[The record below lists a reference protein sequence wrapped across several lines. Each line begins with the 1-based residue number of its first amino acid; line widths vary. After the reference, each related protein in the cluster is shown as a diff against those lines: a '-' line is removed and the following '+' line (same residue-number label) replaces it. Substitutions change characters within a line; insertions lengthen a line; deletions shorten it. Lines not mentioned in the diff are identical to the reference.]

1 MTSTVDPNS
10 KRQSP
15 VSISMKWNPRGE
27 EIPGQL
33 NESKW
38 QPHELSWEKY
48 LMCFRLSPYLI
59 WLTHQLARQA
69 PAVPINP
76 LLSVSHTHTRSLSL
90 SLSSLTYNFLSW
102 VPPINKSNHFVPRH
116 PPVIFTGHQ
125 RGLVTVRVGP
135 ALHSRKKRRESQTNR
150 YSGRI
155 KFKHVVGR
163 WDSVRCGR
171 IWAVRSR
178 ARDSRCPV
186 KKNRKCFLTCVF
198 SVILA

>member
-48 LMCFRLSPYLI
+48 LKCFRLSPYLI
-59 WLTHQLARQA
+59 WLTHLLARQA

-90 SLSSLTYNFLSW
+90 SSLTYNFLSW
-102 VPPINKSNHFVPRH
+102 VPPVNKSNHFVPRH

-125 RGLVTVRVGP
+125 RGLVC
-135 ALHSRKKRRESQTNR
+135 SR
-150 YSGRI
+150 G
-155 KFKHVVGR
+155 
-163 WDSVRCGR
+163 
-171 IWAVRSR
+171 ARSSLEKEEKGIT
-178 ARDSRCPV
+178 DKQIQWSH
-186 KKNRKCFLTCVF
+186 
-198 SVILA
+198 

>member
-1 MTSTVDPNS
+1 MTTTRVILRKIFNVFPSVTLSYLTDTSTRP
-10 KRQSP
+10 
-15 VSISMKWNPRGE
+15 
-27 EIPGQL
+27 PGA
-33 NESKW
+33 SRSDK
-38 QPHELSWEKY
+38 PAPLS
-48 LMCFRLSPYLI
+48 L
-59 WLTHQLARQA
+59 
-69 PAVPINP
+69 
-76 LLSVSHTHTRSLSL
+76 SHTHTRSLSL

-102 VPPINKSNHFVPRH
+102 VPPVNKSNHFVPRH

-171 IWAVRSR
+171 IWAVRSL

-186 KKNRKCFLTCVF
+186 KKKTESAFWLVCFL
-198 SVILA
+198 